1 VRNVH
6 GVLHAA
12 LRDAVRW
19 GYLSR
24 NVAAGAD
31 LPKPMTPEMHV
42 WNPEQLG
49 VFLEHVRGDPLYAAW
64 MLFAT
69 TGMRRG
75 EVAGLRW
82 SDVDLDAGR
91 VSPRRPRVLVD
102 YEVHVSEPKTAK
114 GRRSLA
120 LDPATVAAL
129 REHRTRQLEQ
139 RLAVGPRWQDSGLVF
154 TWPDGR
160 PIHPERFTRWFEQ
173 HARAAGLPRIRL
185 HDVRHSYA
193 TAALSAGVPAKVVS
207 ERLGHA
213 NIAITMD
220 TYSHVLPGLDAQA
233 ADTVARLILGPAE
246 SSADPAADKPLTGGH
261 PAADG
266 GGGGEGRTTW
276 SGGCASGG
284 IRTPTGCP
292 TGT

>member
-1 VRNVH
+1 VLLQRLTPAHLTTFYRAMLDAGRRQRPGGLAPKTVRSVH

-19 GYLSR
+19 GYLPR
-24 NVAAGAD
+24 NVATAAD

-42 WNPEQLG
+42 WTPAQLRTYLEQ
-49 VFLEHVRGDPLYAAW
+49 VRGDPLYAAW

-82 SDVDLDAGR
+82 SDVDLEADR
-91 VSPRRPRVLVD
+91 VSPRRPRVVVD

-129 REHRTRQLEQ
+129 RQHRTRQLEQ
-139 RLAVGPRWQDSGLVF
+139 RLAVGSRWQDSGLVF

-160 PIHPERFTRWFEQ
+160 PIHPQRFSTWFKQ

-185 HDVRHSYA
+185 HDMRHSYA
-193 TAALSAGVPAKVVS
+193 TAALAAGV
-207 ERLGHA
+207 
-213 NIAITMD
+213 
-220 TYSHVLPGLDAQA
+220 LPSRA
-233 ADTVARLILGPAE
+233 
-246 SSADPAADKPLTGGH
+246 
-261 PAADG
+261 
-266 GGGGEGRTTW
+266 
-276 SGGCASGG
+276 
-284 IRTPTGCP
+284 RTPP
-292 TGT
+292 R